1 MLSVL
6 FMLLACIFLSY
17 ILSEFSKKIGVP
29 SVVGYILA
37 GIILGISPI
46 KTFVFNH
53 SGLDILYALATLGM
67 IFLFY
72 YIGIKTTIVSIKK
85 NIKQSFL
92 ISLFNTSIPLVLGFI
107 VMTLFLG
114 YKAEVGIIVG
124 LCLSMG
130 SQSISVNV
138 LEELKLIKTKIGS
151 LLITTGAIDDIIE
164 LVLATIFL
172 TYIDSYASQTGLID
186 LVFQIA
192 LFTLIVYLF
201 KIVII
206 PYILEQPDNKKS
218 KVSRFTSAIIIMLL
232 MAVLAE
238 NFAIGAVI
246 GVLIA
251 GILVGNT
258 IRNDKKIPVSEKED
272 IAKSMHT
279 IAFGLFIP
287 LFFIWVG
294 LNIQL
299 EAITGN
305 PLLAIILTLIAT
317 IGTVGGTMIAVLLN
331 KETLKQGWL
340 LGWGLNAKGD
350 IELVIASIALS
361 LGVINHAI
369 FSAIT
374 ITALITTIIS
384 PIMFKHAL
392 KSSKYKSKILTSQ
405 KNKQLP
411 IKI

>member
-1 MLSVL
+1 MLSIL

-17 ILSEFSKKIGVP
+17 LLSEFAKKLAIP

-37 GIILGISPI
+37 GIILGLSPI
-46 KTFVFNH
+46 KSFIFNH
-53 SGLDILYALATLGM
+53 SGLDVLYALATLGM

-72 YIGIKTTIVSIKK
+72 YTGIKTSIGSIKK
-85 NIKQSFL
+85 NIKESFL
-92 ISLFNTSIPLVLGFI
+92 ISIFNTSIPLLLGFLT
-107 VMTLFLG
+107 MTLLFG
-114 YKAEVGIIVG
+114 FNAQVGIIVG

-130 SQSISVNV
+130 SQSISIDV

-151 LLITTGAIDDIIE
+151 LLITTGALDDIVE
-164 LVLATIFL
+164 LILATIFL
-172 TYIDSYASQTGLID
+172 TYIDSAASNTQLFNLI
-186 LVFQIA
+186 FQIA
-192 LFTLIVYLF
+192 LFALIVYLF

-206 PYILEQPDNKKS
+206 PYILERAENKKS

-238 NFAIGAVI
+238 NFAIGAVV

-251 GILVGNT
+251 GVLVGNT
-258 IRNDKKIPVSEKED
+258 MRTDKNIPISEKED
-272 IAKSMHT
+272 IANSMHT

-299 EAITGN
+299 NAITGN
-305 PLLAIILTLIAT
+305 LPLALILTLIAT
-317 IGTVGGTMIAVLLN
+317 IGTVGGTIIALLIN
-331 KETLKQGWL
+331 KESIKQGWL

-361 LGVINHAI
+361 IGVINSTV

-374 ITALITTIIS
+374 ITALITTVIS

-392 KSSKYKSKILTSQ
+392 KSSKYKSKIFSSS
-405 KNKQLP
+405 KKKQ
-411 IKI
+411 

>member
-1 MLSVL
+1 VVHMLSIL

-17 ILSEFSKKIGVP
+17 LLSEFAKKLAIP

-37 GIILGISPI
+37 GIILGLSPI
-46 KTFVFNH
+46 KSFIFNH
-53 SGLDILYALATLGM
+53 SGLDVLYALATLGM

-72 YIGIKTTIVSIKK
+72 YTGIKTSIGSIKK
-85 NIKQSFL
+85 NIKESFL
-92 ISLFNTSIPLVLGFI
+92 ISIFNTSIPLLLGFLT
-107 VMTLFLG
+107 MTLLFG
-114 YKAEVGIIVG
+114 FDAQVGIIVG

-130 SQSISVNV
+130 SQSISIDV

-151 LLITTGAIDDIIE
+151 LLITTGAIDDIVE
-164 LVLATIFL
+164 LILATIFL
-172 TYIDSYASQTGLID
+172 TYIDSAASNTQLFNLI
-186 LVFQIA
+186 FQIA
-192 LFTLIVYLF
+192 LFALIVYLF

-206 PYILEQPDNKKS
+206 PYILERAENKKS

-238 NFAIGAVI
+238 NFAIGAVV

-251 GILVGNT
+251 GVLVGNT
-258 IRNDKKIPVSEKED
+258 MRTDKNIPLSEKED
-272 IAKSMHT
+272 IANSMHT

-299 EAITGN
+299 NAITGN
-305 PLLAIILTLIAT
+305 LPLALILTLIAT
-317 IGTVGGTMIAVLLN
+317 IGTVGGTIIALLIN
-331 KETLKQGWL
+331 KKSIKQGWL

-361 LGVINHAI
+361 LGVINGTV

-374 ITALITTIIS
+374 ITALLTTIIS
-384 PIMFKHAL
+384 PILFKHAL
-392 KSSKYKSKILTSQ
+392 KSSKYKAKLIARS
-405 KNKQLP
+405 NK
-411 IKI
+411 

>member
-1 MLSVL
+1 MLSIL
-6 FMLLACIFLSY
+6 FMLLACISLSY
-17 ILSEFSKKIGVP
+17 LLSELAKKLAIP

-46 KTFVFNH
+46 KSFIFNH
-53 SGLDILYALATLGM
+53 SGLDVLYALATLGM

-72 YIGIKTTIVSIKK
+72 YTGIKTSVRSIKK
-85 NIKQSFL
+85 NIKESIL
-92 ISLFNTSIPLVLGFI
+92 ISFFNTTIPLILGFV
-107 VMTLFLG
+107 VMTYFF
-114 YKAEVGIIVG
+114 EFSTSVGIIVG

-130 SQSISVNV
+130 SQSISIDV

-151 LLITTGAIDDIIE
+151 LLITTGALDDMVE

-172 TYIDSYASQTGLID
+172 TYIDSASSNIGIFNLI
-186 LVFQIA
+186 FQIC
-192 LFTLIVYLF
+192 LFALIVYLF

-206 PYILEQPDNKKS
+206 PYLLERSDNNNS

-238 NFAIGAVI
+238 NFAIGAVV

-258 IRNDKKIPVSEKED
+258 IRTDKNIPLSEKED

-317 IGTVGGTMIAVLLN
+317 IGTVGGTMIAVILN
-331 KETLKQGWL
+331 KESLKHGWL

-361 LGVINHAI
+361 IGVINSTI

-392 KSSKYKSKILTSQ
+392 KSSKYKSKILLSP
-405 KNKQLP
+405 K
-411 IKI
+411 KI